1 MAKKTGNKK
10 GFTDSGLKTV
20 LFAAILTFVIG
31 IFVVAKYSDRLLG
44 PGSQQEPSVSVSR
57 NVDLYLSGEDGLM
70 LKAMSRNIAKGP
82 LENELGEALAALI
95 ADPSSTIP
103 TGTRLLGVKVTGEVA
118 FIDFSSEI
126 IKNHTGGSSGETQT
140 IYSIVDT
147 VTLNFPEV
155 KKVQLLVEGRTEQ
168 TLAGHIDISM
178 PLPPDM
184 DIISK

>member
-1 MAKKTGNKK
+1 MAKKKGSKK

-44 PGSQQEPSVSVSR
+44 PGPETKPSASVTR
-57 NVDLYLSGEDGLM
+57 GVDLYLSDEDGLM
-70 LKAMSRNIAKGP
+70 LKAMKSSVTKGP
-82 LENELGEALAALI
+82 LEKELGEALAALI

-103 TGTRLLGVKVTGEVA
+103 AGTRLLGVKVTGEVA
-118 FIDFSSEI
+118 FINFSSEI

-140 IYSIVDT
+140 IYSIVNT
-147 VTLNFPEV
+147 AALNFPKVKEV
-155 KKVQLLVEGRTEQ
+155 QILVEGRTEQ

-184 DIISK
+184 DIINK